1 MGTTARKAPQ
11 WHPSSVGCR
20 GANQMGICASD
31 EDYRKEYDYDD
42 EKQRQDDAEAA
53 EIEKKNQDLKRELQM
68 MKRAEMRDSAYELTF
83 TIVRKD
89 NGKSIAVK
97 SFGYETVAQ
106 FKNKLS
112 RMLKDTPLLYEPILY
127 FQGNELHDGSTFR
140 ELQMRDKSTIK
151 IDLVEI
157 GRTKGAVKGGGMSQR
172 RR

>member
-1 MGTTARKAPQ
+1 MGATTSSTTRKAPQ

-20 GANQMGICASD
+20 GADQMGICAAD

-53 EIEKKNQDLKRELQM
+53 EIEKK
-68 MKRAEMRDSAYELTF
+68 KRAEMRDSAYELTF